1 MGRIWLPDFQAGKT
15 LLISFDWSNTAGTI
29 DVKMNVSVLEEKSSF
44 TILWLPFSSKLDW
57 GSYIIFIAKTVFKKM
72 GVLIRYMNF
81 LSPEAVLYLYKSTIR
96 PYMKCSIN
104 YKKGL

>member
-1 MGRIWLPDFQAGKT
+1 MGKIWLPDFNVGKT
-15 LLISFDWSNTAGTI
+15 LLISFDWSNIAGTI
-29 DVKMNVSVLEEKSSF
+29 DVKMNVSVLEEISSF
-44 TILWLPFSSKLDW
+44 KILWLPFSSKLDR

-81 LSPEAVLYLYKSTIR
+81 LSPEAVLYLYKSTKR